1 MKVVNKRMIKKAILP
16 VAGLGTRFLPASK
29 AIPKE
34 MVTVVDRPA
43 IEYVIKEAV
52 AAGVEQIILVTHSSK
67 ASIENYFDRNFELE
81 TVLEQKNKFDLLKE
95 ITDILPAHISV
106 VSVRQPQPLGLGH
119 AVLCA
124 KSIVGDD
131 DFAVLLPDVLVKETD
146 ERNDLNIMI
155 ERYNVSKA
163 AQIMVESVPDSMV
176 DQYGIVDVAET
187 PAEGES
193 IIMQGIVEKPS
204 IGTAPSNLS
213 VVGRYVL
220 PAKIMTL
227 LEQTPKGAGNEI
239 QLTDAIA
246 MLQQSEPVEA
256 YRMKGRTFDCGS
268 KIGYLKAVL
277 HYGVDHPKLGD
288 EFKILIQELNL

>member
-1 MKVVNKRMIKKAILP
+1 MIKKAILP

-29 AIPKE
+29 SIPKE

-43 IEYVIKEAV
+43 IEYVVKEAV

-81 TVLEQKNKFDLLKE
+81 TTLENKKKYDLLKLITE
-95 ITDILPAHISV
+95 IVPAHVSI

-124 KSIVGDD
+124 KDIVGDAP
-131 DFAVLLPDVLVKETD
+131 FAVLLPDVLVKDSDPE
-146 ERNDLNIMI
+146 NDLSLMI
-155 ERYNVSKA
+155 QRFSTSQA
-163 AQIMVESVPDSMV
+163 SQIMVEAVPDHLV
-176 DQYGIVDVAET
+176 DQYGIVDVVSS
-187 PAEGES
+187 PAEGQS
-193 IIMQGIVEKPS
+193 VVMQGIVEKPAV
-204 IGTAPSNLS
+204 GTAPSNLS

-220 PAKIMTL
+220 PAKIMQL

-246 MLQQSEPVEA
+246 ALQTTDTVEA
-256 YRMKGRTFDCGS
+256 YRMKGQTFDCGS
-268 KIGYLKAVL
+268 KLGYLKAVL
-277 HYGVDHPKLGD
+277 HYGVAHPHLGED
-288 EFKILIQELNL
+288 FKALIKELAL

>member
-1 MKVVNKRMIKKAILP
+1 MIKKAILP

-29 AIPKE
+29 SIPKE

-43 IEYVIKEAV
+43 IEYVVKEAV
-52 AAGVEQIILVTHSSK
+52 AAGIEQIILVTHSSK

-81 TVLEQKNKFDLLKE
+81 TTLENKKKIDLLKE
-95 ITDILPAHISV
+95 ITEILPSNVSV

-124 KSIVGDD
+124 KSVVGDE
-131 DFAVLLPDVLVKETD
+131 DFAVLLPDVLVKENSA
-146 ERNDLNIMI
+146 ENDLAHMI
-155 ERYNVSKA
+155 QRFNSSKA
-163 AQIMVESVPDSMV
+163 SQIMVEAVPDHLV
-176 DQYGIVDVAET
+176 DQYGIVDVEASPE
-187 PAEGES
+187 EGES
-193 IIMQGIVEKPS
+193 VVMQGIVEKPAVGS
-204 IGTAPSNLS
+204 APSNLS

-220 PAKIMTL
+220 PAKIMQL

-246 MLQQSEPVEA
+246 ALQKVESVEA
-256 YRMKGRTFDCGS
+256 YRMKGQTFDCGS

-277 HYGVDHPKLGD
+277 HYGVEHPKLGD
-288 EFKILIQELNL
+288 EFKQLIKELNL

>member
-1 MKVVNKRMIKKAILP
+1 MIKKAIFP

-29 AIPKE
+29 SIPKE

-43 IEYVIKEAV
+43 IEYVVREAI
-52 AAGVEQIILVTHSSK
+52 AAGIEQIILVTHSSK

-81 TVLEQKNKFDLLKE
+81 TTLENKKKFNLLKE
-95 ITDILPAHISV
+95 ITEILPSHIQV
-106 VSVRQPQPLGLGH
+106 ISVRQPQPLGLGH

-124 KSIVGDD
+124 KAVVGDD
-131 DFAVLLPDVLVKETD
+131 DFAVLLPDVLVKD
-146 ERNDLNIMI
+146 ADSKNDLFLMMQRF
-155 ERYNVSKA
+155 EQSQA
-163 AQIMVESVPDSMV
+163 AQIMVEAVPDHLV
-176 DQYGIVDVAET
+176 DQYGIVDVEQS

-193 IIMQGIVEKPS
+193 IVMQGIVEKPAV
-204 IGTAPSNLS
+204 GTAPSNLS

-220 PAKIMTL
+220 PAKIMQL

-246 MLQQSEPVEA
+246 MLQQTEAVEA
-256 YRMKGRTFDCGS
+256 YRMKGQTFDCGS

-277 HYGVDHPKLGD
+277 HYGVEHATLGAD
-288 EFKILIQELNL
+288 FKQLIKELEI

>member
-1 MKVVNKRMIKKAILP
+1 MIKKAILP

-81 TVLEQKNKFDLLKE
+81 TTLEQKKKFDLLKE
-95 ITDILPAHISV
+95 ITDILPASVSV

-131 DFAVLLPDVLVKETD
+131 DFAVLLPDVLVKDSDT
-146 ERNDLNIMI
+146 RNDLSLMI
-155 ERYNVSKA
+155 ERYTKSNA
-163 AQIMVESVPDSMV
+163 AQIMVEAVPDSLV
-176 DQYGIVDVAET
+176 DQYGIVDVAEI

-193 IIMQGIVEKPS
+193 YVMQGIVEKPA

-213 VVGRYVL
+213 VIGRYVL

-246 MLQQSEPVEA
+246 MLQQSELVEA

>member
-1 MKVVNKRMIKKAILP
+1 MIKKAILP

-29 AIPKE
+29 SIPKE

-52 AAGVEQIILVTHSSK
+52 AAGIEEIILVTHSSK

-81 TVLEQKNKFDLLKE
+81 TTLENKKKFDLLKE
-95 ITDILPAHISV
+95 ITEILPQHVSV
-106 VSVRQPQPLGLGH
+106 ISVRQPQPLGLGH

-124 KSIVGDD
+124 KAVVGDD
-131 DFAVLLPDVLVKETD
+131 DFVVLLPDVLVKEKNK
-146 ERNDLNIMI
+146 ENDLARMI
-155 ERYNVSKA
+155 RRFDESKA
-163 AQIMVESVPDSMV
+163 SQIMVEAVPDHLV
-176 DQYGIVDVAET
+176 DQYGIVDVAHSPE
-187 PAEGES
+187 EGES
-193 IIMQGIVEKPS
+193 IVMQGIVEKPA

-220 PAKIMTL
+220 PAKIMQL

-246 MLQQSEPVEA
+246 ALQKIENVEA
-256 YRMKGRTFDCGS
+256 YRMKGQTFDCGS

-277 HYGVDHPKLGD
+277 HYGVEHPKLGD
-288 EFKILIQELNL
+288 EFKQLIKELNL